1 MKKKIMFYGNCQLG
15 VLSRMLETHTPQFNE
30 QYEILK
36 AADYDLATIWIK
48 EVGVV
53 APFMYVS
60 TTEHGCATDNT
71 IKCLEKI
78 IDDADIII
86 FQNFNMSADRHIQLT
101 TDYIYDKYHDTKQM
115 ICIPSFW
122 FSGYLSENHKNNLQ
136 IPYIFIWLLEKG
148 LNNAQILDWL
158 KNENDPKIANL
169 IDYNVNNCLEEL
181 KKREA
186 DECSKYKCFISI
198 LDIVNQYKENII
210 CYNTSH
216 PSEYY
221 FKTLYEKLI
230 YLLDETLF
238 CDINEEHIE
247 LPGPDFSP
255 FPLDLCWFRE
265 NFKNLNVSRE
275 KYTTFIDINFVN
287 TQVESVKMLNDEDL
301 QMLQPKINLLR

>member
-1 MKKKIMFYGNCQLG
+1 
-15 VLSRMLETHTPQFNE
+15 
-30 QYEILK
+30 
-36 AADYDLATIWIK
+36 
-48 EVGVV
+48 
-53 APFMYVS
+53 
-60 TTEHGCATDNT
+60 
-71 IKCLEKI
+71 
-78 IDDADIII
+78 
-86 FQNFNMSADRHIQLT
+86 
-101 TDYIYDKYHDTKQM
+101 
-115 ICIPSFW
+115 
-122 FSGYLSENHKNNLQ
+122 
-136 IPYIFIWLLEKG
+136 
-148 LNNAQILDWL
+148 
-158 KNENDPKIANL
+158 
-169 IDYNVNNCLEEL
+169 LEEL